1 MNDDELRAFLES
13 ATVGEDNADGSGADD
28 NAADGVPS
36 ATEAEQP
43 TVVLPPAPAS
53 AEDRVPSFDELIGSG
68 SDPSADAELPPIV
81 LPGPPSAGRRSPFG
95 EPDAVQAPPAPSRAP
110 EPEQAAPIPAPKPA
124 APKPAAQKPAAPKP
138 AVPARSAEEKPTT
151 PAWGAPTAAAAA
163 TGAAAGAAAARTPDP
178 AAAARP
184 PQQPSPTPAAPAAPT
199 APMAPISA
207 ASAASTQIGP
217 PTAALPEVDGD
228 YEKISVTGGERRTS
242 RFVPWIIVAVGA
254 IVAVVVAIF
263 IVTSLSGGGNPEP
276 APTAAPTTESP
287 TSSQPSTPSDSD
299 DDGEQGGSTQ
309 PTRAPATTAP
319 QVEVG
324 PTMNLP
330 VADWGVQADLSERLG
345 LSVNYRLDGQ
355 NLVLSSSLI
364 DSLPASCSKEWGMT
378 RTAAGDFEVL
388 KPAERCAAAPAVYDE
403 LWGLMDAMVKSVR
416 PL

>member
-13 ATVGEDNADGSGADD
+13 ATVGGDDAGDGGGDD
-28 NAADGVPS
+28 NAGDDVQSP
-36 ATEAEQP
+36 AESQQP

-68 SDPSADAELPPIV
+68 AGSDPSADAELPPIV
-81 LPGPPSAGRRSPFG
+81 LPGPASAGRRSPFG
-95 EPDAVQAPPAPSRAP
+95 EPDAVQAPSAPSQAP
-110 EPEQAAPIPAPKPA
+110 TPKQAAPIPAPKSA
-124 APKPAAQKPAAPKP
+124 APKPATPKP
-138 AVPARSAEEKPTT
+138 ATPKPATL
-151 PAWGAPTAAAAA
+151 
-163 TGAAAGAAAARTPDP
+163 
-178 AAAARP
+178 
-184 PQQPSPTPAAPAAPT
+184 TPAAPAAPT

-287 TSSQPSTPSDSD
+287 TSSQPSTPSDSG

-388 KPAERCAAAPAVYDE
+388 KPVERCAAAPAVYDE